1 MTVTLATQKPF
12 TVAIVGGGIG
22 GLALA
27 IGLHRQNVPF
37 HIYEAAHAFAEVG
50 AGVGFGPN
58 AQKAMGLIDP
68 EIRRRY
74 DEKSTTNGSPEK
86 FKIMFEYFLGADIPG
101 LGNAGQKIHQVNVE
115 TGQSTIHRAVFLDE
129 LVSLVPKDMVSFGKK
144 LIDTEEVGDKVRIR
158 FEDGTHAEADAVV
171 GCDGCKS
178 HVRPMVLGNGNPA
191 THPQFTGKYAYR
203 GLVPMDQAIAAIG
216 KDRAA
221 NSNMWLGPH
230 GHLLTIPIEKGKIM
244 NVVAF
249 RSKED
254 GKWQD
259 ERWVL
264 PLDKQHMLDDFA
276 GWGPEV
282 RGVLDLCSKPDLWAL
297 FDHPPADTYCR
308 GRIAVAGDAAHASTP
323 HQGSGAGMALEDAYI
338 MSGLLGSITT
348 AAEIHNAFKA
358 YDTTRRSRTQKLVTT
373 SRELGEIYDFERL
386 RPDVDLPAFQKNLS
400 TRFGWIWDHD
410 LESELTEAKRF
421 LNGST

>member
-1 MTVTLATQKPF
+1 MTVTLTPQKPF

-58 AQKAMGLIDP
+58 SLRAMGLIDP

-74 DEKSTTNGSPEK
+74 DERATINGNPDK
-86 FKIMFEYFLGADIPG
+86 FNIMFEYFLGADVQGIG
-101 LGNAGQKIHQVNVE
+101 KAGQKMHQVNVE

-129 LVSLVPKDMVSFGKK
+129 LVSLVPQDMVSFGKK
-144 LIDTEEVGDKVRIR
+144 LIDTEEVGDKVRMR
-158 FEDGTHAEADAVV
+158 FEDGTRAEADAVI

-178 HVRPMVLGNGNPA
+178 HVRPMLLGSNNPA
-191 THPQFTGKYAYR
+191 TNPQFTGKYAYR
-203 GLVPMDQAIAAIG
+203 GLVPMDQAIATLG
-216 KDRAA
+216 KERAT

-230 GHLLTIPIEKGKIM
+230 GHLLTIPIEKGKVM

-249 RSKED
+249 RSKDD

-282 RGVLDLCSKPDLWAL
+282 RGVLGLCPKPDIWAL
-297 FDHPPADTYCR
+297 FDHPPAETYFR
-308 GRIAVAGDAAHASTP
+308 GRIAVSGDAAHASTP
-323 HQGSGAGMALEDAYI
+323 HQGAGAGMALEDAYI
-338 MSGLLGSITT
+338 MSGLLGSIAT
-348 AAEIHNAFKA
+348 AAEIENAFKA
-358 YDTTRRSRTQKLVTT
+358 YDSARRLRTQKLVTT
-373 SRELGEIYDFERL
+373 SRDLGEIYDLERL
-386 RPDVDLPAFQKNLS
+386 RPEVNLS
-400 TRFGWIWDHD
+400 AFRRNLDTRFEWIWDHD
-410 LESELTEAKRF
+410 LERDLVEAKKS
-421 LNGST
+421 LKSSI